1 MKLRKRSVE
10 VFRYLSVSMLL
21 MTVFVTV
28 CILVPVTK
36 KVKDRKHTWHKGY
49 DAVTI
54 ANAHLDA
61 LEQQMRENNE
71 LLKKAIQQS
80 EAAE

>member
-36 KVKDRKHTWHKGY
+36 KVKELMFSGSGLFH
-49 DAVTI
+49 
-54 ANAHLDA
+54 HLG
-61 LEQQMRENNE
+61 
-71 LLKKAIQQS
+71 
-80 EAAE
+80 